1 MSNAYSEAT
10 HLRNRQIND
19 EISAINNICTT
30 IHCLFPN
37 LSVFVIKECVINLY
51 GYGTHNE
58 IIQTVILLIKC
69 KLFTEYVSQYK
80 NGIHISPY
88 AIEEKIKTCALLT
101 Q

>member
-10 HLRNRQIND
+10 FLRNQQINHD
-19 EISAINNICTT
+19 TSAINNMCKI
-30 IHCLFPN
+30 IHCSFPN
-37 LSVFVIKECVINLY
+37 LSIFVIKECVINLY
-51 GYGTHNE
+51 AYGTHNQ

-88 AIEEKIKTCALLT
+88 AIEEKIKTCALFNE
-101 Q
+101 